1 MAGEQERV
9 SRWESQSAPQKVT
22 NFFGNPALPAALKE
36 SYVNITTMP
45 IRQLKIRKR
54 VIKREEQINMHES
67 AKAAAERYRQEKER
81 LIAEGKLRRELI
93 KVDARTTIVRYIPI
107 EPGE

>member
-1 MAGEQERV
+1 MR
-9 SRWESQSAPQKVT
+9 
-22 NFFGNPALPAALKE
+22 GNQLPAALKE

-45 IRQLKIRKR
+45 MRQFKKTKR
-54 VIKREEQINMHES
+54 VIKREEQITMHES

-93 KVDARTTIVRYIPI
+93 KVDAKTTIVRYIPI
-107 EPGE
+107 DDTTSQ